1 MIGTVLETLFGLV
14 LTIGF
19 IIFWGLTLFY
29 AFGTIAFVASA
40 AGHFA
45 KGIWLSVFG
54 GDLDDASAS
63 IALSKERL
71 SEVPLSLLGLVFVG
85 SGFALFLGIFCFL
98 LMMGAKP

>member
-1 MIGTVLETLFGLV
+1 MIGTVLKTIFGLV

-19 IIFWGLTLFY
+19 IILGGLTLFY

-40 AGHFA
+40 AGHFV

-54 GDLDDASAS
+54 GNLDDANTH

-71 SEVPLSLLGLVFVG
+71 SEVPLSFLGLEK
-85 SGFALFLGIFCFL
+85 LI
-98 LMMGAKP
+98 KN